1 MKIEGIKQEVKATFE
16 DSANVQRCNVH
27 GEQNEQAARTA
38 VLQGDGVKVSLSKSE
53 KTMAEVANTAGVRL
67 AANLFSENF
76 AKTAKRCKKALI
88 LTFFAEYRALK
99 NLGGKNAEIFK
110 ETCKDAF
117 SGLYEKVDVE
127 TLKACRADAVDA
139 YKERLNA
146 EKMAKQAAK
155 VEGAI
160 SAAVAA
166 AGLSEEQAAAL
177 MAAGLLK
184 Y

>member
-1 MKIEGIKQEVKATFE
+1 MENLNKK
-16 DSANVQRCNVH
+16 
-27 GEQNEQAARTA
+27 QNE
-38 VLQGDGVKVSLSKSE
+38 VKVSLTKSE
-53 KTMAEVANTAGVRL
+53 KIISEWAKSAGESL
-67 AANLFSENF
+67 ASRLFSENF
-76 AKTAKRCKKALI
+76 AQTAKDFKRGI
-88 LTFFAEYRALK
+88 LDAFLKEYKDLK